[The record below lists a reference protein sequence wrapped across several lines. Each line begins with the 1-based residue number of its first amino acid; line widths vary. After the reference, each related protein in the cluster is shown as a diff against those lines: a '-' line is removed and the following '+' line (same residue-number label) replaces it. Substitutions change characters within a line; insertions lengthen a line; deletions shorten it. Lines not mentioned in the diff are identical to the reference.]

1 MHYSQ
6 LDVDFNVEIHSN
18 NINTETPPPRYKW
31 VFPYKENFENL
42 LNSEEVKNLFTMLS
56 NKEYPPTHEGI
67 DTAVDEFSTTL
78 NSIAM
83 PVFPQHKKKKK
94 IMPKV
99 RKKWYDQSCY
109 ALKSELRR
117 LAKQYSLNPQN
128 SIIGKKF

>member
-1 MHYSQ
+1 
-6 LDVDFNVEIHSN
+6 
-18 NINTETPPPRYKW
+18 
-31 VFPYKENFENL
+31 
-42 LNSEEVKNLFTMLS
+42 MLS
-56 NKEYPPTHEGI
+56 NKEYSPTQEGI
-67 DTAVDEFSTTL
+67 DTAVDEFSTTF

-83 PVFPQHKKKKK
+83 QVFPQHKKKKK

-128 SIIGKKF
+128 GII